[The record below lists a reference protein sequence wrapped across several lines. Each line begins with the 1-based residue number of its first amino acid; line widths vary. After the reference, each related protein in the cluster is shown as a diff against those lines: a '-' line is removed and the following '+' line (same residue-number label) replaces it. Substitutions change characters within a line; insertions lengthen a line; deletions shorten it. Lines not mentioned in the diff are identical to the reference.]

1 MGGFWFRWRRP
12 LITVLAVAVLAVS
25 FSYTAEVRGRVV
37 ALSNLVSTVVS
48 PASSSLTYIGR
59 QANVAVST
67 VGQLFTLQRQNRE
80 LKQKLLLY
88 QSMKLELSEVLATNG
103 RLRGL
108 LGLQKRLAGWKL
120 TPASIIGRNPNNWFS
135 TVTIDRGTSSGVRSG
150 MAVIVPQGVVGRV
163 IAASSSSA
171 TVMLILDPNS
181 GVGAM
186 DTRSQAAGVLL
197 GQNPITGQLKFQL
210 FSHRPNLSPG
220 DAIVTSGFSQY
231 YPKGLLLGQVT
242 KVAHVQFG
250 LTEVATVQPS
260 VDFNSLQTV
269 MVVLSHPAG
278 TSTPPIYGGGR
289 S

>member
-1 MGGFWFRWRRP
+1 MGGFWVRWRRP
-12 LITVLAVAVLAVS
+12 LITILAVAVLAVS
-25 FSYTAEVRGRVV
+25 FSYTAGVRGRVV
-37 ALSNLVSTVVS
+37 ALSNLMTTLVS
-48 PASSSLTYIGR
+48 PASSSLTYIGQR
-59 QANVAVST
+59 TNVAVST
-67 VGQLFTLQRQNRE
+67 VGQLFTLQRQNRQ

-108 LGLQKRLAGWKL
+108 LGLQQRLAGWKL

-135 TVTIDRGTSSGVRSG
+135 TVTIDRGTSSGIHTG

-163 IAASSSSA
+163 IATSSSSA
-171 TVMLILDPNS
+171 TVMLILDPSS

-210 FSHRPNLSPG
+210 FSHRANLVPG

-231 YPKGLLLGQVT
+231 YPKGLLLGQITAVS
-242 KVAHVQFG
+242 HVQFG

-269 MVVLSHPAG
+269 MVVLSHPSG
-278 TSTPPIYGGGR
+278 TSAPPIYGGGR

>member
-1 MGGFWFRWRRP
+1 MGGFWVRWRRP
-12 LITVLAVAVLAVS
+12 LITILAVAVLAVS
-25 FSYTAEVRGRVV
+25 FSYTAGVRGRVV
-37 ALSNLVSTVVS
+37 ALSNLVATLVS
-48 PASSSLTYIGR
+48 PASSSLTYIGQR
-59 QANVAVST
+59 ANVAVST
-67 VGQLFTLQRQNRE
+67 VGQLFTLQQQNRQ

-108 LGLQKRLAGWKL
+108 LGMQQRLAGWKL

-135 TVTIDRGTSSGVRSG
+135 TVTIDRGSSSGIRSG

-163 IAASSSSA
+163 IATSSSSA
-171 TVMLILDPNS
+171 TVMLILDPSS

-186 DTRSQAAGVLL
+186 DTRSQAAGVVL

-210 FSHRPNLSPG
+210 FSHRPNLVPG

-231 YPKGLLLGQVT
+231 YPKGLLLGQITAVS
-242 KVAHVQFG
+242 HVQFG

-269 MVVLSHPAG
+269 MVVLSHPSG
-278 TSTPPIYGGGR
+278 TSAPPIYGGGR